1 MASQKEEVST
11 NQEIDVIN
19 ISGEDLTTA
28 ELSLLRKGLKYAPTM
43 DFDLFNTAIDVH
55 KFVRKLTLKSFF
67 HKRSQFVGPT
77 DDNSLDTVGGVNLS
91 GAPPTPHPEDSEA
104 PIGDPAPS
112 TPSFRE
118 ACDLQ
123 DMLDLEELL
132 YDNDVSSEQIVIPE
146 FSNWRSNLKK
156 GSVFD
161 PQFSKGPF
169 LTTFENLVIRDL
181 RILAE
186 GYSLTNVGKHN
197 LNYKEKQALLSLQK
211 NSRIVI
217 KNADKGGAVVV
228 QSRAAYLKEAYRQLG
243 DATTYSA
250 LPDDPTERFLKS
262 YKELLEVGA
271 ITQVLNKTEN
281 TFLWNPNPIIPVF
294 YHLPKVHKTLVD
306 PPGRPIISSIGSLGD
321 GLSKY
326 IDQYLQPFVK
336 NLPSF
341 LLDSGDLIRKL
352 KNVKWNPQFI
362 WVTMDV
368 TSLYSVIRHDQGVA
382 AVEHFIGGPDSN
394 HFHTAFILDAINFL
408 LTHNYF
414 LFDRTFYLQQRGTA
428 MGTSF
433 APVYANL
440 FMGWWE
446 SLFIFSSTNPFRKHI
461 IFYRR
466 FIDDLIMIWDGDS
479 DSLHNFFHYI
489 NTNDLNLVFTHNF
502 NTQHIDYLDL
512 RLFIDIKGQIQT
524 ETFRKPNARNML
536 LRADSCHPPAVI
548 RAMATGGKGRDNKN
562 RDKPPPATSNDTG
575 DEDTEVEATRPP
587 SGTGDQEWARVKDI
601 KELCDEMWRFFKS
614 ELWALRKDLD
624 ALGE

>member
-394 HFHTAFILDAINFL
+394 HFHTSEELCHRF
-408 LTHNYF
+408 H
-414 LFDRTFYLQQRGTA
+414 QRG
-428 MGTSF
+428 
-433 APVYANL
+433 YNL
-440 FMGWWE
+440 E
-446 SLFIFSSTNPFRKHI
+446 RLNNIRKEVASTNREDLLNNRQEDPTKDPLALSKNKINRGTNFMKEDVPLMITQYNRCSSQIQKIIRNHWNILQMDGSLKECVKKGPRFVYRKTRK
-461 IFYRR
+461 F
-466 FIDDLIMIWDGDS
+466 DGS
-479 DSLHNFFHYI
+479 PNQATEFKK
-489 NTNDLNLVFTHNF
+489 
-502 NTQHIDYLDL
+502 L
-512 RLFIDIKGQIQT
+512 RLFARAT
-524 ETFRKPNARNML
+524 E
-536 LRADSCHPPAVI
+536 
-548 RAMATGGKGRDNKN
+548 
-562 RDKPPPATSNDTG
+562 
-575 DEDTEVEATRPP
+575 
-587 SGTGDQEWARVKDI
+587 
-601 KELCDEMWRFFKS
+601 
-614 ELWALRKDLD
+614 
-624 ALGE
+624 